1 MQTKQIIEI
10 NGINLEVDLR
20 HAVRLDTFAIGTR
33 VKVLT
38 KNYSG
43 HQVKHGVVIGF
54 EPFKNLPTVIIAVAA
69 ISYTEAKI
77 EFLYYNSETKDTE
90 VVVALDEDK
99 ADLDQAAFVNQVEA
113 EISKKELE
121 IQQLRERKAYFL
133 DKFKTFWAP
142 TEQSA

>member
-43 HQVKHGVVIGF
+43 YQVKHGVVIGF